1 MTNSNELNHG
11 LIELRRDGTIVHK
24 VRFFVHND
32 ATITAFDDRM
42 LSLGLFKE
50 WGSFMIYLNN
60 QFQAEIRIVAVND

>member
-1 MTNSNELNHG
+1 MSISNELNHG

-42 LSLGLFKE
+42 LSLGLFE
-50 WGSFMIYLNN
+50 DWGSFMIYLNN
-60 QFQAEIRIVAVND
+60 QFDAEIRIVAVND

>member
-11 LIELRRDGTIVHK
+11 LIELRRDGPIVHK

-60 QFQAEIRIVAVND
+60 QFHAEIRIVAVNH

>member
-1 MTNSNELNHG
+1 MSNSNELNHG

>member
-1 MTNSNELNHG
+1 MSISNELHHG
-11 LIELRRDGTIVHK
+11 LIELSRNGTIVHK

-60 QFQAEIRIVAVND
+60 NFQAEIRIVAVND

>member
-1 MTNSNELNHG
+1 MSNSNELNHG

-42 LSLGLFKE
+42 LSLGLFE
-50 WGSFMIYLNN
+50 DWGSFMIYLNN
-60 QFQAEIRIVAVND
+60 QFDAQIRIVAVND

>member
-1 MTNSNELNHG
+1 MSISNELHHG
-11 LIELRRDGTIVHK
+11 LIELSRNGSVVHK

-60 QFQAEIRIVAVND
+60 NFQAEIRIVAVND

>member
-1 MTNSNELNHG
+1 MSISNELHHG
-11 LIELRRDGTIVHK
+11 LIELTRNGTIVHK

-60 QFQAEIRIVAVND
+60 NFQAEIRIVAVND

>member
-1 MTNSNELNHG
+1 MSISNELNHG

-60 QFQAEIRIVAVND
+60 NFQAEIRIVAVND

>member
-1 MTNSNELNHG
+1 MSISNELHHG
-11 LIELRRDGTIVHK
+11 LIELSRNGSIVHK

-32 ATITAFDDRM
+32 STITAFDDRM

-60 QFQAEIRIVAVND
+60 NFQAEIRIVAVND

>member
-1 MTNSNELNHG
+1 MSISNELHHG
-11 LIELRRDGTIVHK
+11 LIELSRNGTIVHK

-32 ATITAFDDRM
+32 STITAFDDRM

-60 QFQAEIRIVAVND
+60 NFQAEIRIVAVND

>member
-1 MTNSNELNHG
+1 MSISNELHHG
-11 LIELRRDGTIVHK
+11 LIELTRNGTIVHK
-24 VRFFVHND
+24 VRFFVYND

-42 LSLGLFKE
+42 LSLGLFKD

>member
-1 MTNSNELNHG
+1 MSNSNELNHG
-11 LIELRRDGTIVHK
+11 LIELRRGGTIVHK

-60 QFQAEIRIVAVND
+60 QFDADIRIVAVND

>member
-1 MTNSNELNHG
+1 MSISNELNHG

-32 ATITAFDDRM
+32 STITAFDDRM

-60 QFQAEIRIVAVND
+60 NFQAEIRIVAVND

>member
-1 MTNSNELNHG
+1 MSNSNELNHG

-60 QFQAEIRIVAVND
+60 QFDADIRIVAVND

>member
-1 MTNSNELNHG
+1 MSNSNELNHG
-11 LIELRRDGTIVHK
+11 LIELTRNGTIVHK

-42 LSLGLFKE
+42 LSLGLFE
-50 WGSFMIYLNN
+50 DWGSFMIYLNN